1 MATEEEVK
9 LAEKLNE
16 LERDREH
23 SVQKQIEFANALND
37 LSEQQI
43 AKLLK
48 QQNIST
54 ELRKALQQA
63 RDTAQNTVDLYE
75 RQVKSLDEAKT
86 RLDTIIASEKD
97 RYKNSVLMEERNNVA
112 RAHRKATIQQ
122 LKALALSEKGI
133 TKEQEAQLENLVKLD
148 KRLTKFGDG
157 ASDIAQT
164 LFSGKAGGEAITS
177 ALQNIGGSIKS
188 ELSNNI
194 KNAFEG
200 ADSLSGGL
208 KAARSSI
215 GKLGLVTLAMQMAK
229 LAVEVG
235 DAQNEFRRATGASE
249 EFASSLASA
258 YEETRTFNVTA
269 KETGKAMTALFKTF
283 TDFST
288 IQDFEVRN
296 SLIKTTALL
305 DRFGVSNEQT
315 AKSIQTLTKGMGM
328 NAEEAGKE
336 MLNMVGFAQELGV
349 APEVLAEQFG
359 EASDSL
365 MKLGANGDEAFRD
378 LAAAAKVTGLEVGKI
393 LNLVNQFD
401 TFEGAA
407 RQAGKL
413 NAALGGNFVNAMD
426 LMMETDPTAR
436 FEMIRDAILDT
447 GLTFDDMSYYQRNF
461 YKDAMGL
468 DSVGD
473 LALVLSGN
481 MESVSDETK
490 KTTKDYEEAAREAKK
505 LASFQDQ
512 LNAIMMQMI
521 PIVEPL
527 IDAFRELLGVFQE
540 NKYMLKILGGALMVA
555 FGGIPGI
562 VVAIVSLFDSI
573 KIGSKKVSLLS
584 VLFEGL
590 GIGIDYLKEAFGEM
604 KKSFVDAF
612 GGGEQFSKTMENLI
626 PIIKMISKFSMRLV
640 TGPLTLLFKWFGF
653 IAPAIAWFT
662 NGIIELMGAM
672 AAKNSPSFFDM
683 FTGGMLA
690 SSLEVIT
697 KAFGV
702 ITGGMEIFGG
712 VLDSVIAK
720 ITSMVAKLGEMKD
733 AAANSFVGKMA
744 MKGMDFVGGFSGG
757 DEGFSE
763 ERFTQPMKPQ
773 SPADVAKMQK
783 TMATANATSVGRS
796 AAPTAA
802 NTNIAQ
808 NSSSNTYINSGPEN
822 AVIDVRIGDEKLGRV
837 VTRIQDKR
845 AAKAIAGRT

>member
-1 MATEEEVK
+1 
-9 LAEKLNE
+9 
-16 LERDREH
+16 
-23 SVQKQIEFANALND
+23 
-37 LSEQQI
+37 
-43 AKLLK
+43 
-48 QQNIST
+48 
-54 ELRKALQQA
+54 
-63 RDTAQNTVDLYE
+63 
-75 RQVKSLDEAKT
+75 
-86 RLDTIIASEKD
+86 
-97 RYKNSVLMEERNNVA
+97 MEERNKIA
-112 RAHRKATIQQ
+112 RDHRKATIRQ
-122 LKALALSEKGI
+122 LKELAKSEKGI
-133 TKEQEAQLENLVKLD
+133 TKEQAEQLENLEKLD
-148 KRLTKFGDG
+148 KRLTKFGEG
-157 ASDIAQT
+157 ASDMAKA
-164 LFSGKAGGEAITS
+164 LFSGSGEGITS

-188 ELSNNI
+188 ELSDNI

-200 ADSLSGGL
+200 ADSLTGGL
-208 KAARSSI
+208 KAARGSI
-215 GKLGLVTLAMQMAK
+215 GKLGLVEFAMQIGK
-229 LAVEVG
+229 LAVAVG
-235 DAQNEFRRATGASE
+235 DAENAFMRATGASQ
-249 EFASSLASA
+249 EFADSLATT
-258 YEETRTFNVTA
+258 YEETRTFNATA
-269 KETGKAMTALFKTF
+269 EDTGKAMTALFNGF
-283 TDFST
+283 TDFSN
-288 IQDFEVRN
+288 IQDVEVRN
-296 SLIKTTALL
+296 TLIKTTALL

-349 APEVLAEQFG
+349 APEVLAGQFG

-378 LAAAAKVTGLEVGKI
+378 LAAAAKVTGLEVQKI
-393 LNLVNQFD
+393 LNIVNQFD

-490 KTTKDYEEAAREAKK
+490 KTTKDYEKAAREAKK
-505 LASFQDQ
+505 LASMQEQ
-512 LNAIMMQMI
+512 LNAIMMSLI
-521 PIVEPL
+521 PIVKPL
-527 IDAFRELLGVFQE
+527 ISGLKNLLAAFQE
-540 NKYMLKILGGALMVA
+540 NEAMVKILGATLAVTL
-555 FGGIPGI
+555 GGIPGLVI
-562 VVAIVSLFDSI
+562 MIASFLDSI
-573 KIGSKKVSLLS
+573 KIGSKKVSALS
-584 VLFEGL
+584 VIMEGFL
-590 GIGIDYLKEAFGEM
+590 YPIEALIDGFGMLKDMIVENVGGIDNFNKMLEEYIPVLKVVGGMIAF
-604 KKSFVDAF
+604 AL
-612 GGGEQFSKTMENLI
+612 LI
-626 PIIKMISKFSMRLV
+626 PLAKVIGV
-640 TGPLTLLFKWFGF
+640 V
-653 IAPAIAWFT
+653 AAVVV
-662 NGIIELMGAM
+662 GITALGATIMKLMGIFKK
-672 AAKNSPSFFDM
+672 KNSPSFFDM
-683 FTGGMLA
+683 FTGGLLA
-690 SSLEVIT
+690 SSLEIVT

-702 ITGGMEIFGG
+702 MTGGMEIFGG

-733 AAANSFVGKMA
+733 AAANSFVGKIA
-744 MKGMDFVGGFSGG
+744 MKGMDFVGGLFGG
-757 DEGFSE
+757 DEGLSE
-763 ERFTQPMKPQ
+763 EKFKQPIKPQ

-783 TMATANATSVGRS
+783 TMAAANATSVGRS